1 MEEIFNILEFLRYAP
16 YGLEL
21 YSPICGKV
29 SLSEV
34 NDTEIIVN
42 YFSYDKKQ
50 QRVTHELIFD
60 SDGRYFDF
68 GSGECMLFPSEDVRD
83 WRFAPKVL
91 FPKSVGSV
99 VFFGTE
105 MSAVCGKE
113 ELYRMRY
120 DEKYP
125 DVHYDCFDWN
135 DYFGETRYAT
145 PDEYNDFFV
154 LLENAG
160 YKLNNEGVLETTW
173 EPQAGDIVS
182 PKDNSSQLY
191 HLIKNEDGFGFNYVI
206 TSANEQ
212 CGAVGGGG
220 PISSEEIRKKFRLV
234 SKLETPEE
242 YINKF
247 FKEASQN
254 LQDKTE
260 KNSNIDI
267 DEMVNMFKESAVHD
281 IRKILDMSLV
291 DAVVEAY
298 RQGILDTIKKYGEL
312 HPDN

>member
-1 MEEIFNILEFLRYAP
+1 MEEVFNILEFLRYAP

-21 YSPICGKV
+21 YSPICGKIY
-29 SLSEV
+29 LSEV

-60 SDGRYFDF
+60 SEGRYFDY

-83 WRFAPKVL
+83 WRFAPKIL

-120 DEKYP
+120 EEKYP

-160 YKLNNEGVLETTW
+160 YKLNNEGVLESTW
-173 EPQAGDIVS
+173 EPRAGDIVS

-191 HLIKNEDGFGFNYVI
+191 HLLKNEDGFGFNYVI

-220 PISSEEIRKKFRLV
+220 PISSEEIRKRFRLV
-234 SKLETPEE
+234 SRLETPEE
-242 YINKF
+242 YIKKY
-247 FKEASQN
+247 FKNILPE
-254 LQDKTE
+254 DKLETSSDE
-260 KNSNIDI
+260 IDV
-267 DEMVNMFKESAVHD
+267 DEMVKTYKETISQNIH
-281 IRKILDMSLV
+281 SLLVMTFV
-291 DAVVEAY
+291 DAITAAY
-298 RQGILDTIKKYGEL
+298 RYGVLDTIKKYGEL
-312 HPDN
+312 HPSN